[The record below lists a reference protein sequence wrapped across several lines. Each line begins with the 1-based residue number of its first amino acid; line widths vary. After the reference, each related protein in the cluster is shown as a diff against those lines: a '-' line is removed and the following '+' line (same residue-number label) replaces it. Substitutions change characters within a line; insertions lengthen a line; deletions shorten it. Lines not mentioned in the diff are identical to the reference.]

1 MEMTV
6 GFPEMGSRFE
16 YVSFVP
22 DLEIKT
28 IKTVTT
34 KITVCK
40 LEQINAPH
48 ELVFIYQADFN
59 PSSSFAEVEAR
70 AKEYAS
76 NAIAGLKT
84 PAQPGQSIT

>member
-16 YVSFVP
+16 TVSFDP
-22 DLEIKT
+22 DLEIKM

-48 ELVFIYQADFN
+48 ELVFIYQEDFN
-59 PSSSFAEVEAR
+59 PGSSFAEVEAR

-76 NAIAGLKT
+76 KAIAGLKT
-84 PAQPGQSIT
+84 PA

>member
-16 YVSFVP
+16 SVSFDP
-22 DLEIKT
+22 DLEIT
-28 IKTVTT
+28 TVKTVKT

-48 ELVFIYQADFN
+48 ELVLIYQEDFN
-59 PSSSFAEVEAR
+59 PNSSFAEVEAR
-70 AKEYAS
+70 AKEYAHE
-76 NAIAGLKT
+76 AIAGIKSPELT
-84 PAQPGQSIT
+84 GA

>member
-16 YVSFVP
+16 SVSFDP
-22 DLEIKT
+22 DLEIKM
-28 IKTVTT
+28 IKTVRT

-48 ELVFIYQADFN
+48 ELVLIYQRI
-59 PSSSFAEVEAR
+59 SIR
-70 AKEYAS
+70 AALLPKSKHAPK
-76 NAIAGLKT
+76 NMPVRQL
-84 PAQPGQSIT
+84 PD

>member
-16 YVSFVP
+16 SVSFDP
-22 DLEIKT
+22 DLEIKM

-40 LEQINAPH
+40 LEQINALNRH
-48 ELVFIYQADFN
+48 GFN
-59 PSSSFAEVEAR
+59 RHLRV
-70 AKEYAS
+70 
-76 NAIAGLKT
+76 I
-84 PAQPGQSIT
+84 